1 MFKSIRI
8 AALAAVSLAA
18 VGLSPAAHAQG
29 ISIGPGGVGIDTGVR
44 VDEGYRVRR
53 EYRHGGEYRR
63 YGDYRRGHD
72 YGHHYGYNRRRF
84 HGDEQGN
91 FHRDHRFEEGNNQD
105 GDQ

>member
-18 VGLSPAAHAQG
+18 IGLSPAAHAQG

-44 VDEGYRVRR
+44 VDDGYRVRR
-53 EYRHGGEYRR
+53 EYRHAGEYRR
-63 YGDYRRGHD
+63 IHD
-72 YGHHYGYNRRRF
+72 YGRHYGYNRRRF
-84 HGDEQGN
+84 HRDEDGN
-91 FHRDHRFEEGNNQD
+91 FHREHRFEEGNQD